1 MILYKKI
8 KKQERSEKMNEKK
21 VFRMYKTKGS
31 EKLLPIYNKLQ
42 KELNLILS
50 NKFYKE
56 ELMKIDLKY
65 IDKEGKE
72 RSKLGGTLQ
81 KEIVEIIGKRLVG
94 EVNSWYVRILLHNII
109 SLLKSRKEQVEIH
122 KLLKENA
129 YKIDS
134 ELKKRLKE
142 KKLSASKPYLERLA
156 AKSIPTLPDKKVF
169 ILDFS
174 TSDKQMFRIGKNG
187 RSWEVKI
194 YSKEEKEKYNL
205 ESRWIEIET
214 YLPIYIREGFKGEAA
229 KPQFY
234 MDKGED
240 RFVCAIPCKI
250 ETIPNE
256 YKNIMGVDIGKIKP
270 YSATVIRKDG
280 SISDEYI
287 PTEELMKMRD
297 KLDRLETHVKSVYKK
312 HSRSKKYRNFTKRQK
327 MRKIDYKNGRK
338 KRTNLKYQIARL
350 IAVEVVNVAI
360 QEECKEI
367 HIEYLNWLKNKAGKW
382 NFSAIQKCIE
392 EVAELYNIKVVKVNA
407 KNSSKENPVTGEIGK
422 VNDREV
428 KFTTGEVIDRDQLAG
443 LNLALRRPKE
453 EPRKIKQLK
462 KRKEQTTTRLS
473 RQSNFKRIKNTAIP
487 DKKINKRENV
497 KIVMFSHDKATNSY
511 AIVNVFC
518 VSQNNCYKDNN
529 IHFIHI
535 YDNFTQ

>member
-1 MILYKKI
+1 MK
-8 KKQERSEKMNEKK
+8 EKK

-94 EVNSWYVRILLHNII
+94 EVPDSWYVRILIHNII
-109 SLLKSRKEQVEIH
+109 SLLKSRKEQVEIYE
-122 KLLKENA
+122 LLKGNA

-134 ELKKRLKE
+134 ELKKKLKE
-142 KKLSASKPYLERLA
+142 KKLYPSRPYLETLA
-156 AKSIPTLPDKKVF
+156 KAKSIPTLPDKKVF

-174 TSDKQMFRIGKNG
+174 ASDKHIFRIGKND
-187 RSWEVKI
+187 RSWKVKI
-194 YSKEEKEKYNL
+194 YSKEEKEKNNL
-205 ESRWIEIET
+205 ESQWIEIET
-214 YLPIYIREGFKGEAA
+214 YLPIYIREGFNGEAA

-234 MDKGED
+234 IDRGED

-250 ETIPNE
+250 ETIPND
-256 YKNIMGVDIGKIKP
+256 YKNIMGVDIGRIKP

-287 PTEELMKMRD
+287 PTEELMKMSD
-297 KLDRLETHVKSVYKK
+297 KLDRLEIHVKSVYKK

-367 HIEYLNWLKNKAGKW
+367 HIEYLAWVKKTTGKW

-392 EVAELYNIKVVKVNA
+392 EVAELYDIKVVKVSA

-422 VNDREV
+422 ENDREV
-428 KFTTGEVIDRDQLAG
+428 RFSTGEVIDRDQLAG

-453 EPRKIKQLK
+453 EARKIKQLK
-462 KRKEQTTTRLS
+462 KRKEQTITRLS

-487 DKKINKRENV
+487 DKKINKKENV

-529 IHFIHI
+529 IHFLHI

>member
-1 MILYKKI
+1 MK
-8 KKQERSEKMNEKK
+8 EKK

-42 KELNLILS
+42 KDLNLILS

-94 EVNSWYVRILLHNII
+94 ELPDNWYLRILIHNII
-109 SLLKSRKEQVEIH
+109 SLLKSRKEQVEIYE
-122 KLLKENA
+122 LLKGNA

-134 ELKKRLKE
+134 ELKKKLKE
-142 KKLSASKPYLERLA
+142 KKLSASRSYLETLAA

-174 TSDKQMFRIGKNG
+174 ASDKRMFRLGKNG
-187 RSWEVKI
+187 RSWKVKI
-194 YSKEEKEKYNL
+194 YNKEEKEKYNL
-205 ESRWIEIET
+205 KSRWIEIET

-234 MDKGED
+234 IDRRED

-256 YKNIMGVDIGKIKP
+256 YKNIMGVDIGRIKP

-287 PTEELMKMRD
+287 PTEELMKMSD
-297 KLDRLETHVKSVYKK
+297 KLDRLKTHVKSVYKK
-312 HSRSKKYRNFTKRQK
+312 HSRSKKYGNFTKRQK
-327 MRKIDYKNGRK
+327 RRKIDYKAGRK
-338 KRTNLKYQIARL
+338 KRTNLQYQIARL

-360 QEECKEI
+360 KEECKEI
-367 HIEYLNWLKNKAGKW
+367 HIEHLNWVKNKAGKW
-382 NFSAIQKCIE
+382 NFSATQKCIE
-392 EVAELYNIKVVKVNA
+392 EVAELYNIKVVKVSA
-407 KNSSKENPVTGEIGK
+407 KNSSKEHPITGEIGK
-422 VNDREV
+422 ENDREV
-428 KFTTGEVIDRDQLAG
+428 RFSTGEVIDRDQLAG

-453 EPRKIKQLK
+453 ESRKIKQLN
-462 KRKEQTTTRLS
+462 KRKEHTITRLS
-473 RQSNFKRIKNTAIP
+473 RQSNFKRIKNTAIS
-487 DKKINKRENV
+487 DKKINKKKNV

-529 IHFIHI
+529 IHFLHI

>member
-1 MILYKKI
+1 MKKKKI
-8 KKQERSEKMNEKK
+8 
-21 VFRMYKTKGS
+21 FRMYKTRGS

-56 ELMKIDLKY
+56 ELIKIDLKY

-72 RSKLGGTLQ
+72 RNKLSGTVRD
-81 KEIVEIIGKRLVG
+81 EIIEIIGKRLVG
-94 EVNSWYVRILLHNII
+94 ELPDSWYVRILYHNII
-109 SLLKSRKEQVEIH
+109 SLLKSRKEQVEIYE
-122 KLLKENA
+122 LLKGNG

-134 ELKKRLKE
+134 ELKKKLTE
-142 KKLSASKPYLERLA
+142 KKLSASRPYLETLA
-156 AKSIPTLPDKKVF
+156 EAKSIPTLPDKKVF

-174 TSDKQMFRIGKNG
+174 AADKQMFRLGKNG
-187 RSWEVKI
+187 RSWEIKI
-194 YSKEEKEKYNL
+194 YSKKEKEKYNL
-205 ESRWIEIET
+205 ESQWIEIET

-234 MDKGED
+234 IDRGED

-256 YKNIMGVDIGKIKP
+256 YENIMGVDIGRIKP
-270 YSATVIRKDG
+270 YSATVIRKDR
-280 SISDEYI
+280 SISEEYI
-287 PTEELMKMRD
+287 PTEELMKMSE
-297 KLDRLETHVKSVYKK
+297 KLDRLETHIENVYGKY
-312 HSRSKKYRNFTKRQK
+312 SRSKKYGNRTNRQI
-327 MRKIDYKNGRK
+327 MRGIDYKEGRR

-367 HIEYLNWLKNKAGKW
+367 HIEYLAWLKNKAGKW

-392 EVAELYNIKVVKVNA
+392 EVAELYDIKVVKVSA
-407 KNSSKENPVTGEIGK
+407 KNSSKEHPVTGEIGK

-428 KFTTGEVIDRDQLAG
+428 RFSTGQVIDRDQLAG

-453 EPRKIKQLK
+453 EARKIKQLN
-462 KRKEQTTTRLS
+462 KRKVKKITRLS
-473 RQSNFKRIKNTAIP
+473 RRANFKRIKNATIL
-487 DKKINKRENV
+487 DKKINKKENV
-497 KIVMFSHDKATNSY
+497 KTVMFSHDKVTNSHT
-511 AIVNVFC
+511 IVNVFC

>member
-1 MILYKKI
+1 MKKKKI
-8 KKQERSEKMNEKK
+8 
-21 VFRMYKTKGS
+21 FRMYKTRGS

-56 ELMKIDLKY
+56 ELIKIDLKY

-72 RSKLGGTLQ
+72 RNKLSGTVRD
-81 KEIVEIIGKRLVG
+81 EIIEIIGKRLVG
-94 EVNSWYVRILLHNII
+94 ELPDSWYVRILYHNII
-109 SLLKSRKEQVEIH
+109 SLLKSRKEQVEIYE
-122 KLLKENA
+122 LLKGNG

-134 ELKKRLKE
+134 ELKKKLTE
-142 KKLSASKPYLERLA
+142 KKLSASRPYLETLA
-156 AKSIPTLPDKKVF
+156 EAKSIPTLPDKKVF

-174 TSDKQMFRIGKNG
+174 AADKQMFRLGKNG
-187 RSWEVKI
+187 RSWEIKI
-194 YSKEEKEKYNL
+194 YSKKEKEKYNL
-205 ESRWIEIET
+205 ESQWIEIET
-214 YLPIYIREGFKGEAA
+214 YLPIYIREGFKGEVA

-234 MDKGED
+234 IDRGED

-256 YKNIMGVDIGKIKP
+256 YENIMGVDIGRIKP
-270 YSATVIRKDG
+270 YSATVIRKDR
-280 SISDEYI
+280 SISEEYI
-287 PTEELMKMRD
+287 PTEELMKMSE
-297 KLDRLETHVKSVYKK
+297 KLDRLETHIENVYGKY
-312 HSRSKKYRNFTKRQK
+312 SRSKKYGNRTNRQI
-327 MRKIDYKNGRK
+327 MREIDYKEGRR

-367 HIEYLNWLKNKAGKW
+367 HIEYLAWVKNKARKW

-392 EVAELYNIKVVKVNA
+392 EVAELYDIKVVKVSA
-407 KNSSKENPVTGEIGK
+407 KNSSKEHPVTGEIGK

-428 KFTTGEVIDRDQLAG
+428 RFSTGQVIDRDQLAG

-453 EPRKIKQLK
+453 EARKIKQLN
-462 KRKEQTTTRLS
+462 KRKVKKITRLS
-473 RQSNFKRIKNTAIP
+473 RRANFKRIKNATIL
-487 DKKINKRENV
+487 DKKINKKENV
-497 KIVMFSHDKATNSY
+497 KTVMFSHDKVTNSHT
-511 AIVNVFC
+511 IVNVFC

>member
-1 MILYKKI
+1 MKG
-8 KKQERSEKMNEKK
+8 KK

-72 RSKLGGTLQ
+72 RNKLGGTLQ

-94 EVNSWYVRILLHNII
+94 EVPDSWYVRILLHNII
-109 SLLKSRKEQVEIH
+109 SLLKSRKEQVEIYE
-122 KLLKENA
+122 LLKGNA

-134 ELKKRLKE
+134 ELKKKLKE
-142 KKLSASKPYLERLA
+142 KKLSARRSYLETLA
-156 AKSIPTLPDKKVF
+156 EAKSIPTLPDKKVF

-174 TSDKQMFRIGKNG
+174 ASDKQMFRIGKNG

-205 ESRWIEIET
+205 ESQWIEIET

-234 MDKGED
+234 ID
-240 RFVCAIPCKI
+240 RSENHFVCAIPCKI
-250 ETIPNE
+250 ETISNE
-256 YKNIMGVDIGKIKP
+256 YKNIMGVDIGRIKP

-287 PTEELMKMRD
+287 PTEELMKMSD
-297 KLDRLETHVKSVYKK
+297 KLDRLETHIENVYGKY
-312 HSRSKKYRNFTKRQK
+312 SRSKKYGNRTNRQI
-327 MRKIDYKNGRK
+327 MRGIDYKEGKRR
-338 KRTNLKYQIARL
+338 RTNLKYQIARL
-350 IAVEVVNVAI
+350 IAVEVINVAI

-367 HIEYLNWLKNKAGKW
+367 HIEHLAWVKNKAGKW

-392 EVAELYNIKVVKVNA
+392 EVAELYDIKVVKVSA

-428 KFTTGEVIDRDQLAG
+428 RFSTGQVIDRDQLAG

-453 EPRKIKQLK
+453 EVRKIKQLN
-462 KRKEQTTTRLS
+462 KRKVKKITRLS

-487 DKKINKRENV
+487 DKKINKKENV
-497 KIVMFSHDKATNSY
+497 KIVMFSHDKVTNSY

>member
-1 MILYKKI
+1 MKK
-8 KKQERSEKMNEKK
+8 KK
-21 VFRMYKTKGS
+21 VFRMYKTRGS

-56 ELMKIDLKY
+56 ELIKIDLKY

-72 RSKLGGTLQ
+72 RNKLSGTVRD
-81 KEIVEIIGKRLVG
+81 EIIEIIGKRLVG
-94 EVNSWYVRILLHNII
+94 ELPDSWYVRILYHNII
-109 SLLKSRKEQVEIH
+109 SLLKSRKEQVEIYE
-122 KLLKENA
+122 LLKGNG

-134 ELKKRLKE
+134 ELKKKLTE
-142 KKLSASKPYLERLA
+142 KKLSASRPYLETLA
-156 AKSIPTLPDKKVF
+156 EAKSIPTLPDKKVF

-174 TSDKQMFRIGKNG
+174 AADKQMFRLGKNG
-187 RSWEVKI
+187 RSWEIKI
-194 YSKEEKEKYNL
+194 YSKKEKEKYNL
-205 ESRWIEIET
+205 ESQWIEIET

-234 MDKGED
+234 IDRGED

-256 YKNIMGVDIGKIKP
+256 YKNIMGVDIGRIKP
-270 YSATVIRKDG
+270 YSATVIRKDR
-280 SISDEYI
+280 SISEEYI
-287 PTEELMKMRD
+287 PTEELMKMSE
-297 KLDRLETHVKSVYKK
+297 KLDRLETHIENVYGKY
-312 HSRSKKYRNFTKRQK
+312 SRSKKYGNRTNRQI
-327 MRKIDYKNGRK
+327 MRGIDYKEGRR
-338 KRTNLKYQIARL
+338 KRTNIKYQIARL

-367 HIEYLNWLKNKAGKW
+367 HIEYLAWVKNKARKW

-392 EVAELYNIKVVKVNA
+392 EVAELYDIKVVKVSA
-407 KNSSKENPVTGEIGK
+407 KNSSKEHPVTGEIGK

-428 KFTTGEVIDRDQLAG
+428 RFSTGQVIDRDQLAG

-453 EPRKIKQLK
+453 EARKIKQLN
-462 KRKEQTTTRLS
+462 KRKVKKITRLS
-473 RQSNFKRIKNTAIP
+473 RRANFKRIKNATIL
-487 DKKINKRENV
+487 DKKINKKENV
-497 KIVMFSHDKATNSY
+497 KTVMFSHDKATNSY

>member
-1 MILYKKI
+1 MKKKKI
-8 KKQERSEKMNEKK
+8 
-21 VFRMYKTKGS
+21 FRMYKTRGS

-56 ELMKIDLKY
+56 ELIKIDLKY

-72 RSKLGGTLQ
+72 RNKLSGTVRD
-81 KEIVEIIGKRLVG
+81 EIIEIIGKRLVG
-94 EVNSWYVRILLHNII
+94 ELPDSWYVRILYHNII
-109 SLLKSRKEQVEIH
+109 SLLKSRKEQVEIYE
-122 KLLKENA
+122 LLKGNG

-134 ELKKRLKE
+134 ELKKKLTE
-142 KKLSASKPYLERLA
+142 KKLSASRPYLETLA
-156 AKSIPTLPDKKVF
+156 EAKSIPTLPDKKVF

-174 TSDKQMFRIGKNG
+174 AADKQMFRLGKNG
-187 RSWEVKI
+187 RSWEIKI
-194 YSKEEKEKYNL
+194 YSKKEKEKYNL
-205 ESRWIEIET
+205 ESQWIEIET

-234 MDKGED
+234 IDRGED

-256 YKNIMGVDIGKIKP
+256 YENIMGVDIGRIKP
-270 YSATVIRKDG
+270 YSATVIRKDR
-280 SISDEYI
+280 SISEEYI
-287 PTEELMKMRD
+287 PTEELMKMSE
-297 KLDRLETHVKSVYKK
+297 KLDRLETHIENVYGKY
-312 HSRSKKYRNFTKRQK
+312 SRSKKYGNRTNRQI
-327 MRKIDYKNGRK
+327 MRGIDYKEGRR

-367 HIEYLNWLKNKAGKW
+367 HIEYLAWVKNKARKW

-392 EVAELYNIKVVKVNA
+392 EVAELYDIKVVKVSA
-407 KNSSKENPVTGEIGK
+407 KNSSKEHPVTGEIGK

-428 KFTTGEVIDRDQLAG
+428 RFSTGQVIDRDQLAG

-453 EPRKIKQLK
+453 EARKIKQLN
-462 KRKEQTTTRLS
+462 KRKVKKITRLS
-473 RQSNFKRIKNTAIP
+473 RRANFKRIKNATIL
-487 DKKINKRENV
+487 DKKINKKENV
-497 KIVMFSHDKATNSY
+497 KTVMFSHDKVTNSHT
-511 AIVNVFC
+511 IVNVFC

>member
-1 MILYKKI
+1 
-8 KKQERSEKMNEKK
+8 MNEKK

>member
-1 MILYKKI
+1 MKG
-8 KKQERSEKMNEKK
+8 KK

-72 RSKLGGTLQ
+72 RNKLGGTLQ

-94 EVNSWYVRILLHNII
+94 EVPDSWYVRILIHNII
-109 SLLKSRKEQVEIH
+109 SLLKSRKEQVEIYE
-122 KLLKENA
+122 LLKGNA

-134 ELKKRLKE
+134 ELKKKLKE
-142 KKLSASKPYLERLA
+142 KKLSARRSYLETLA
-156 AKSIPTLPDKKVF
+156 EAKSIPTLPDKKVF

-174 TSDKQMFRIGKNG
+174 AADKQMFRIGKNG
-187 RSWEVKI
+187 RSWEIKI

-205 ESRWIEIET
+205 ESQWIEIET

-234 MDKGED
+234 IDRGED

-256 YKNIMGVDIGKIKP
+256 YKNIMGVDIGRIKP

-287 PTEELMKMRD
+287 PTEELMKMSE
-297 KLDRLETHVKSVYKK
+297 KLDRLETHIENVYGKY
-312 HSRSKKYRNFTKRQK
+312 SRSKKYGNRTNRQI
-327 MRKIDYKNGRK
+327 MRGIDYEEGKRR
-338 KRTNLKYQIARL
+338 RTNLKYQIARL

-367 HIEYLNWLKNKAGKW
+367 HIEHLAWVKNKAGKW

-392 EVAELYNIKVVKVNA
+392 EVAELYDIKVVKVSA
-407 KNSSKENPVTGEIGK
+407 KNSSKEHPVTGEIGK

-428 KFTTGEVIDRDQLAG
+428 RFSTGQVIDRDQLAG

-453 EPRKIKQLK
+453 EARKIKQLN
-462 KRKEQTTTRLS
+462 KRKEKQITRLS
-473 RQSNFKRIKNTAIP
+473 RRANFKRIKNTAIS
-487 DKKINKRENV
+487 DKKINKKENI

-511 AIVNVFC
+511 AIVIVFC

>member
-1 MILYKKI
+1 MAK
-8 KKQERSEKMNEKK
+8 KK

-65 IDKEGKE
+65 IDDKGKE
-72 RSKLGGTLQ
+72 RNKLAGTIRD
-81 KEIVEIIGKRLVG
+81 EIIEIIGKRLVG
-94 EVNSWYVRILLHNII
+94 EVPDSWYVRILIHNII
-109 SLLKSRKEQVEIH
+109 SLLKSRKEQVEIYEM
-122 KLLKENA
+122 LKENA

-134 ELKKRLKE
+134 ELKKKLKE
-142 KKLSASKPYLERLA
+142 KKLSASRPYLETLA
-156 AKSIPTLPDKKVF
+156 AAKNIPTLPDKKVF

-174 TSDKQMFRIGKNG
+174 ASDKHIFKIGKNG
-187 RSWEVKI
+187 RSWKIKI
-194 YSKEEKEKYNL
+194 YNKEEKEKYNL
-205 ESRWIEIET
+205 ESQWIEIET

-234 MDKGED
+234 IDRSED
-240 RFVCAIPCKI
+240 RFVCGIPCKI

-256 YKNIMGVDIGKIKP
+256 YKNIMGVDIGRIKP

-287 PTEELMKMRD
+287 PTEELMKMSK
-297 KLDRLETHVKSVYKK
+297 KLDRLETHIENVYGKY
-312 HSRSKKYRNFTKRQK
+312 SRSKKYGNRTNRQI
-327 MRKIDYKNGRK
+327 MRGIDYQEEKRR
-338 KRTNLKYQIARL
+338 RTNLKYQIARL

-367 HIEYLNWLKNKAGKW
+367 HIENLVWVKNKAGKW

-392 EVAELYNIKVVKVNA
+392 EVAELYDIKVVKVSA
-407 KNSSKENPVTGEIGK
+407 KNSSKEHPVTGEIGK

-428 KFTTGEVIDRDQLAG
+428 RFSTGQVIDRDQLAG
-443 LNLALRRPKE
+443 LNLALRRTKE
-453 EPRKIKQLK
+453 EARKIKQLN
-462 KRKEQTTTRLS
+462 KRKEKQITRLS
-473 RQSNFKRIKNTAIP
+473 RRANFKRIKNTAIS
-487 DKKINKRENV
+487 DKKINKKENI

-511 AIVNVFC
+511 AIVIVFC

>member
-1 MILYKKI
+1 MKKKKI
-8 KKQERSEKMNEKK
+8 
-21 VFRMYKTKGS
+21 FRMYKTRGS

-56 ELMKIDLKY
+56 ELIKIDLKY

-72 RSKLGGTLQ
+72 RNKLSGTVRD
-81 KEIVEIIGKRLVG
+81 EIIEIIGKRLVG
-94 EVNSWYVRILLHNII
+94 ELPDSWYVRILYHNII
-109 SLLKSRKEQVEIH
+109 SLLKSRKEQVEIYE
-122 KLLKENA
+122 LLKGNG

-134 ELKKRLKE
+134 ELKKKLTE
-142 KKLSASKPYLERLA
+142 KKLSASRPYLETLA
-156 AKSIPTLPDKKVF
+156 EAKSIPTLPDKKVF

-174 TSDKQMFRIGKNG
+174 AADKQMFRLGKNG
-187 RSWEVKI
+187 RSWEIKI
-194 YSKEEKEKYNL
+194 YSQ
-205 ESRWIEIET
+205 WIEIET

-234 MDKGED
+234 IDRGED

-256 YKNIMGVDIGKIKP
+256 YENIMGVDIGRIKP
-270 YSATVIRKDG
+270 YLATVIRKDR
-280 SISDEYI
+280 SISEEYI
-287 PTEELMKMRD
+287 PTEELMKMSE
-297 KLDRLETHVKSVYKK
+297 KLDRLETHIENVYGKY
-312 HSRSKKYRNFTKRQK
+312 SRSKKYGNRTNRQI
-327 MRKIDYKNGRK
+327 MRGIDYKEGRR

-367 HIEYLNWLKNKAGKW
+367 HIEYLAWVKNKAGKW

-392 EVAELYNIKVVKVNA
+392 EVAELYDIKVVKVSA
-407 KNSSKENPVTGEIGK
+407 KNSSKEHPVTGEIGK

-428 KFTTGEVIDRDQLAG
+428 RFSTGQVIDRDQLAG

-453 EPRKIKQLK
+453 EARKINQLN
-462 KRKEQTTTRLS
+462 KRKV
-473 RQSNFKRIKNTAIP
+473 
-487 DKKINKRENV
+487 KK
-497 KIVMFSHDKATNSY
+497 
-511 AIVNVFC
+511 
-518 VSQNNCYKDNN
+518 
-529 IHFIHI
+529 
-535 YDNFTQ
+535 

>member
-1 MILYKKI
+1 MKKKKI
-8 KKQERSEKMNEKK
+8 
-21 VFRMYKTKGS
+21 FRMYKTRGS

-56 ELMKIDLKY
+56 ELIKIDLKY

-72 RSKLGGTLQ
+72 RNKLSGTVRD
-81 KEIVEIIGKRLVG
+81 EIIEIIGKRLVG
-94 EVNSWYVRILLHNII
+94 ELPDSWYVRILYHNII
-109 SLLKSRKEQVEIH
+109 SLLKSRKEQVEIYE
-122 KLLKENA
+122 LLKGNG

-134 ELKKRLKE
+134 ELKKKLTE
-142 KKLSASKPYLERLA
+142 KKLSASRPYLETLA
-156 AKSIPTLPDKKVF
+156 EAKSIPTLPDKKVF

-174 TSDKQMFRIGKNG
+174 AADKQMFRLGKNG
-187 RSWEVKI
+187 RSWKVKI

-205 ESRWIEIET
+205 ESQWIEIET

-234 MDKGED
+234 IDRGED

-256 YKNIMGVDIGKIKP
+256 YENIMGVDIGRIKP
-270 YSATVIRKDG
+270 YSATVIRKDR
-280 SISDEYI
+280 SISEEYI
-287 PTEELMKMRD
+287 PTEELMKMSE
-297 KLDRLETHVKSVYKK
+297 KLDRLETHIENVYGKY
-312 HSRSKKYRNFTKRQK
+312 SRSKKYGNRTNRQI
-327 MRKIDYKNGRK
+327 MRGIDYKEGRR

-367 HIEYLNWLKNKAGKW
+367 HIEYLAWVKNKARKW

-392 EVAELYNIKVVKVNA
+392 EVAELYDIKVVKVSA
-407 KNSSKENPVTGEIGK
+407 KNSSKEHPVTGEIGK

-428 KFTTGEVIDRDQLAG
+428 RFSIGQVIDRDQLAG

-453 EPRKIKQLK
+453 EARKIKQLN
-462 KRKEQTTTRLS
+462 KRKVKKITRLS
-473 RQSNFKRIKNTAIP
+473 RRANFKRIKNATIL
-487 DKKINKRENV
+487 DKKINKKENV
-497 KIVMFSHDKATNSY
+497 KTVMFSHDKVTNSHT
-511 AIVNVFC
+511 IVNVFC

>member
-1 MILYKKI
+1 MKK
-8 KKQERSEKMNEKK
+8 KK
-21 VFRMYKTKGS
+21 VFRMYKIKGS

-65 IDKEGKE
+65 IDDKGKE
-72 RSKLGGTLQ
+72 RNKFSSTIRD
-81 KEIVEIIGKRLVG
+81 EIIEIIGKRLVG
-94 EVNSWYVRILLHNII
+94 EVPDSWYVRILIHNII
-109 SLLKSRKEQVEIH
+109 SLLKSRKEQVEIYE
-122 KLLKENA
+122 LLKGNA

-134 ELKKRLKE
+134 ELKKKLTE
-142 KKLSASKPYLERLA
+142 KKLSASRPYLETLAA

-174 TSDKQMFRIGKNG
+174 AADKQMFRIGKNG
-187 RSWEVKI
+187 RSWEIKI

-205 ESRWIEIET
+205 ESQWIEIET

-234 MDKGED
+234 IDRGEN

-250 ETIPNE
+250 ETISNE
-256 YKNIMGVDIGKIKP
+256 YKNIMGVDIGRTKP

-287 PTEELMKMRD
+287 PTEELMKMSE
-297 KLDRLETHVKSVYKK
+297 KLDRLKTHVKSVYKK
-312 HSRSKKYRNFTKRQK
+312 HSRSKKYGNFTKRQK
-327 MRKIDYKNGRK
+327 MRKIDYKNGRR
-338 KRTNLKYQIARL
+338 KRTNLQYQIARL

-367 HIEYLNWLKNKAGKW
+367 HIEYLAWVKNKAGKW

-392 EVAELYNIKVVKVNA
+392 EVAELYDIKVVKVSA
-407 KNSSKENPVTGEIGK
+407 KNSSKEHPVTGEIGK

-428 KFTTGEVIDRDQLAG
+428 RFSTGQVIDRDQLAG

-453 EPRKIKQLK
+453 EARKIKQLK
-462 KRKEQTTTRLS
+462 KRKEQTITRLS
-473 RQSNFKRIKNTAIP
+473 RRANFKRIKNTAIS
-487 DKKINKRENV
+487 DKKINKKENV
-497 KIVMFSHDKATNSY
+497 KTVMFSHDKATNSY
-511 AIVNVFC
+511 AIVIVFC

>member
-1 MILYKKI
+1 MKKKKI
-8 KKQERSEKMNEKK
+8 
-21 VFRMYKTKGS
+21 FRMYKTRGS

-56 ELMKIDLKY
+56 ELIKIDLKY
-65 IDKEGKE
+65 IDDKGKE
-72 RSKLGGTLQ
+72 RNKLSSTIRD
-81 KEIVEIIGKRLVG
+81 EIIGIIGKRLVG
-94 EVNSWYVRILLHNII
+94 EVPDSWYVRILIHNII
-109 SLLKSRKEQVEIH
+109 SLLKSRKEQVEIYE
-122 KLLKENA
+122 LLKGNG

-134 ELKKRLKE
+134 ELKKKLTE
-142 KKLSASKPYLERLA
+142 KKLSASRPYLETLA
-156 AKSIPTLPDKKVF
+156 EAKSIPTLPDKKVF

-174 TSDKQMFRIGKNG
+174 AADKQMFRLGKNG

-205 ESRWIEIET
+205 ESQWIEIET

-234 MDKGED
+234 IDRGED

-256 YKNIMGVDIGKIKP
+256 YENIMGVDIGRIKP
-270 YSATVIRKDG
+270 YSATVIRKDR
-280 SISDEYI
+280 SISEEYI
-287 PTEELMKMRD
+287 PTEELMKMSE
-297 KLDRLETHVKSVYKK
+297 KLDRLETHIENVYGKY
-312 HSRSKKYRNFTKRQK
+312 SRSKKYGNRTNRQI
-327 MRKIDYKNGRK
+327 MRGIDYKEGRR

-367 HIEYLNWLKNKAGKW
+367 HIEYLAWVKNKAGKW

-392 EVAELYNIKVVKVNA
+392 EVAELYDIKVVKVSA
-407 KNSSKENPVTGEIGK
+407 KNSSKEHPVTGEIGK

-428 KFTTGEVIDRDQLAG
+428 RFSTGQVIDRDQLAG

-453 EPRKIKQLK
+453 EARKIKQLN
-462 KRKEQTTTRLS
+462 KRKVKKITRLS
-473 RQSNFKRIKNTAIP
+473 RRANFKRIKNTTIS
-487 DKKINKRENV
+487 DKKINKKENV
-497 KIVMFSHDKATNSY
+497 KTVMFSHDKATNSY
-511 AIVNVFC
+511 ASVIVFC

>member
-1 MILYKKI
+1 MKK
-8 KKQERSEKMNEKK
+8 KK
-21 VFRMYKTKGS
+21 VFRMYKTRGS

-72 RSKLGGTLQ
+72 RNKLPGTVRD
-81 KEIVEIIGKRLVG
+81 EIIEIIGKRLAG
-94 EVNSWYVRILLHNII
+94 EVPDSWYVRILLHNII
-109 SLLKSRKEQVEIH
+109 SLLKSRKEQVEIYE
-122 KLLKENA
+122 LLKGNA

-134 ELKKRLKE
+134 ELKKKLTE
-142 KKLSASKPYLERLA
+142 KKLSASRPYLETLA
-156 AKSIPTLPDKKVF
+156 EAKSIPTLPDKKVF

-174 TSDKQMFRIGKNG
+174 AADKQMFRIGKNG
-187 RSWEVKI
+187 RSWEIKI

-205 ESRWIEIET
+205 ESQWIEIET

-234 MDKGED
+234 IDRGED

-256 YKNIMGVDIGKIKP
+256 YKNIMGVDIGRIKP

-287 PTEELMKMRD
+287 PTKELMKMSE
-297 KLDRLETHVKSVYKK
+297 KLDRLETHIENVYGKY
-312 HSRSKKYRNFTKRQK
+312 SRSKKYGNRTNRQI
-327 MRKIDYKNGRK
+327 MRGIDYEEGKRR
-338 KRTNLKYQIARL
+338 RTNLKYQIARL

-367 HIEYLNWLKNKAGKW
+367 HIEHLAWIKNKAGKW

-392 EVAELYNIKVVKVNA
+392 EVAELYDIKVVKVSA
-407 KNSSKENPVTGEIGK
+407 KNSSKEHPVTGEIGK

-428 KFTTGEVIDRDQLAG
+428 RFSTGQVIDRDQLAG

-453 EPRKIKQLK
+453 EARKIKQLN
-462 KRKEQTTTRLS
+462 KRKEKQITRLS
-473 RQSNFKRIKNTAIP
+473 RRANFKRIKNTAIS
-487 DKKINKRENV
+487 DKKINKKENI
-497 KIVMFSHDKATNSY
+497 KIVMFSHDKATNSH
-511 AIVNVFC
+511 AIVIIFC

>member
-1 MILYKKI
+1 MK
-8 KKQERSEKMNEKK
+8 EKK
-21 VFRMYKTKGS
+21 VFRMYKTRGS

-65 IDKEGKE
+65 IDNEGKE
-72 RSKLGGTLQ
+72 RNKLPGTIRD
-81 KEIVEIIGKRLVG
+81 EIIEIIGKRLVG
-94 EVNSWYVRILLHNII
+94 EVPSTWYVRILIHNII
-109 SLLKSRKEQVEIH
+109 SLLKSIKEQIEIYE
-122 KLLKENA
+122 LLKGNA

-134 ELKKRLKE
+134 ELKKKLKE
-142 KKLSASKPYLERLA
+142 KKLSASRPYLEILVA

-174 TSDKQMFRIGKNG
+174 ASDKQMFRIGKNG
-187 RSWEVKI
+187 RSWKIKI

-205 ESRWIEIET
+205 ESQWIEIET

-234 MDKGED
+234 IDRGED

-250 ETIPNE
+250 ETISNE
-256 YKNIMGVDIGKIKP
+256 YKNIMGVDIGRIKP

-287 PTEELMKMRD
+287 PTEELMKMSD

-312 HSRSKKYRNFTKRQK
+312 HSRSKKYGNFTKRQK
-327 MRKIDYKNGRK
+327 MRKTDYKNGRK

-367 HIEYLNWLKNKAGKW
+367 HIEYLAWIKNKARKW

-392 EVAELYNIKVVKVNA
+392 EVAELYDIKVVKVSA
-407 KNSSKENPVTGEIGK
+407 KNSSIENPVTGEIGK
-422 VNDREV
+422 ENDREV
-428 KFTTGEVIDRDQLAG
+428 RFSTGEVIDRDQLAG

-453 EPRKIKQLK
+453 EARKIKQLN
-462 KRKEQTTTRLS
+462 KRKVKEITRLS
-473 RQSNFKRIKNTAIP
+473 RRSNFKRIKNTAIL
-487 DKKINKRENV
+487 DKKINKKENV
-497 KIVMFSHDKATNSY
+497 KTVMFSHDKATNSY

-518 VSQNNCYKDNN
+518 ASQNNCYKDNN
-529 IHFIHI
+529 IHFIYI

>member
-1 MILYKKI
+1 MKK
-8 KKQERSEKMNEKK
+8 KK

-65 IDKEGKE
+65 IDDKGKE
-72 RSKLGGTLQ
+72 RNKFSSTIRD
-81 KEIVEIIGKRLVG
+81 EIIEIIGKRLVG
-94 EVNSWYVRILLHNII
+94 EVPDSWYVRILIHNII
-109 SLLKSRKEQVEIH
+109 SLLKSRKEQVEIYE
-122 KLLKENA
+122 LLKGNA

-134 ELKKRLKE
+134 ELKKKLTE
-142 KKLSASKPYLERLA
+142 KKLSASRPYLETLAA

-174 TSDKQMFRIGKNG
+174 AADKQMFRIGKNG
-187 RSWEVKI
+187 RSWEIKI

-205 ESRWIEIET
+205 ESQWIEIET

-234 MDKGED
+234 IDRGEN

-250 ETIPNE
+250 ETISNE
-256 YKNIMGVDIGKIKP
+256 YKNIMGVDIGRTKP

-287 PTEELMKMRD
+287 PTEELMKMSE
-297 KLDRLETHVKSVYKK
+297 KLDRLKTHVKSVYKK
-312 HSRSKKYRNFTKRQK
+312 HSRSKKYGNFTKRQK
-327 MRKIDYKNGRK
+327 MRKIDYKNGRR
-338 KRTNLKYQIARL
+338 KRTNLQYQIARL

-367 HIEYLNWLKNKAGKW
+367 HIEYLAWVKNKAGKW

-392 EVAELYNIKVVKVNA
+392 EVAELYDIKVVKVSA
-407 KNSSKENPVTGEIGK
+407 KNSSTEHPTTGEIGK
-422 VNDREV
+422 ESGRYIV
-428 KFTTGEVIDRDQLAG
+428 FSSGERIDRDQLAG
-443 LNLALRRPKE
+443 LNLAIRQPKDKK
-453 EPRKIKQLK
+453 RKIKQLT
-462 KRKEQTTTRLS
+462 KRKEVKIKRKS
-473 RQSNFKRIKNTAIP
+473 RQSNFKKLREEVI
-487 DKKINKRENV
+487 DKKISKKENV
-497 KIVMFSHDKATNSY
+497 PPVMFSHNKVEKIFTIVSVIFCIPNVNS
-511 AIVNVFC
+511 F
-518 VSQNNCYKDNN
+518 KDNN
-529 IHFIHI
+529 IQFKTVF
-535 YDNFTQ
+535 DNFIQ

>member
-1 MILYKKI
+1 
-8 KKQERSEKMNEKK
+8 MNEKK

-109 SLLKSRKEQVEIH
+109 SLLKSRKEQVEIYE
-122 KLLKENA
+122 LLKGNA

-134 ELKKRLKE
+134 ELRKKLKE
-142 KKLSASKPYLERLA
+142 KKLYPSKPYLETLA
-156 AKSIPTLPDKKVF
+156 EAKSIPTLPDKKVF

-174 TSDKQMFRIGKNG
+174 TSDKQIFRIGKNG

-256 YKNIMGVDIGKIKP
+256 YKNIMGVDIGRIKP

-287 PTEELMKMRD
+287 PTDELMKMSD
-297 KLDRLETHVKSVYKK
+297 KLDRLKAHIESVYKK
-312 HSRSKKYRNFTKRQK
+312 HSRSKKYGNFTKKQK
-327 MRKIDYKNGRK
+327 MRKIDYKEGIR

-367 HIEYLNWLKNKAGKW
+367 HIENLAWVKNKARKW

-392 EVAELYNIKVVKVNA
+392 EVAELYNIKVVKVSA
-407 KNSSKENPVTGEIGK
+407 KNSSTENPVTGEIGK
-422 VNDREV
+422 ENDREIR
-428 KFTTGEVIDRDQLAG
+428 FSTGEVIDRDQLAG

-453 EPRKIKQLK
+453 EARKIKQLK
-462 KRKEQTTTRLS
+462 KRKEQTIIRLS
-473 RQSNFKRIKNTAIP
+473 RQSNFKRIKNAAIL
-487 DKKINKRENV
+487 DKKINKKENV
-497 KIVMFSHDKATNSY
+497 KTVMFSHDKATNSY

>member
-1 MILYKKI
+1 MKG
-8 KKQERSEKMNEKK
+8 KK

-72 RSKLGGTLQ
+72 RNKLGGTLQ

-94 EVNSWYVRILLHNII
+94 EVPDSWYVRILLHNII
-109 SLLKSRKEQVEIH
+109 SLLKSRKEQVEIYE
-122 KLLKENA
+122 LLKGNA

-134 ELKKRLKE
+134 ELKKKLKE
-142 KKLSASKPYLERLA
+142 KKLSARRSYLETLA
-156 AKSIPTLPDKKVF
+156 EAKSIPTLPDKKVF

-174 TSDKQMFRIGKNG
+174 ASDKQMFRIGKNG

-205 ESRWIEIET
+205 ESQWIEIET

-234 MDKGED
+234 ID
-240 RFVCAIPCKI
+240 RSENHFVCAIPCKI
-250 ETIPNE
+250 ETISNE
-256 YKNIMGVDIGKIKP
+256 YKNIMGVDIGRIKP

-287 PTEELMKMRD
+287 PTEELMKMSD
-297 KLDRLETHVKSVYKK
+297 KLDRLETHIENVYGKY
-312 HSRSKKYRNFTKRQK
+312 SRSKKYGNRTNRQI
-327 MRKIDYKNGRK
+327 MRGIDYKEGKRR
-338 KRTNLKYQIARL
+338 RTNLKYQIARL
-350 IAVEVVNVAI
+350 IAVEVINVAI

-367 HIEYLNWLKNKAGKW
+367 HIEHLAWVKNKAGKW

-392 EVAELYNIKVVKVNA
+392 EVAELYDIKVVKVSA

-428 KFTTGEVIDRDQLAG
+428 RFSTGQVIDRDQLAG

-453 EPRKIKQLK
+453 EARKIKQLN
-462 KRKEQTTTRLS
+462 KRKVKKITRLS

-487 DKKINKRENV
+487 DKKINKKENV
-497 KIVMFSHDKATNSY
+497 KIVMFSHDKVTNSY

>member
-1 MILYKKI
+1 MKKKKI
-8 KKQERSEKMNEKK
+8 
-21 VFRMYKTKGS
+21 FRMYKTRGS

-56 ELMKIDLKY
+56 ELIKIDLKY

-72 RSKLGGTLQ
+72 RNKLSGTVRD
-81 KEIVEIIGKRLVG
+81 EIIEIIGKRLVG
-94 EVNSWYVRILLHNII
+94 ELPDSWYVRILYHNII
-109 SLLKSRKEQVEIH
+109 SLLKSRKEQVEIYE
-122 KLLKENA
+122 LLKGNG

-134 ELKKRLKE
+134 ELKKKLTE
-142 KKLSASKPYLERLA
+142 KKLSASRPYLETLA
-156 AKSIPTLPDKKVF
+156 EAKSIPTLPDKKVF

-174 TSDKQMFRIGKNG
+174 AADKQMFRLGKNG
-187 RSWEVKI
+187 RSWEIKI
-194 YSKEEKEKYNL
+194 YSKKEKEKYNL
-205 ESRWIEIET
+205 ESQWIEIET

-234 MDKGED
+234 IDRGED

-256 YKNIMGVDIGKIKP
+256 YENIMGVDIGRIKP
-270 YSATVIRKDG
+270 YSATVIRKDR
-280 SISDEYI
+280 SISEEYI
-287 PTEELMKMRD
+287 PTEELMKMSE
-297 KLDRLETHVKSVYKK
+297 KLDRLETHIENVYGKY
-312 HSRSKKYRNFTKRQK
+312 SRSKKYGNRTNRQI
-327 MRKIDYKNGRK
+327 MRGIDYKEGRR

-367 HIEYLNWLKNKAGKW
+367 HIEYLAWVKNKARKW

-392 EVAELYNIKVVKVNA
+392 EVAELYDIKVVKVSA
-407 KNSSKENPVTGEIGK
+407 KNSSKEHPVTGEIGK

-428 KFTTGEVIDRDQLAG
+428 RFSTGQVIDRDQLAG

-453 EPRKIKQLK
+453 EARKIKQLN
-462 KRKEQTTTRLS
+462 KRKVKKITRLS
-473 RQSNFKRIKNTAIP
+473 RRANFKRIKNATIL
-487 DKKINKRENV
+487 DKKINKKENV
-497 KIVMFSHDKATNSY
+497 KTVMFSHDKATNSY

>member
-1 MILYKKI
+1 MKK
-8 KKQERSEKMNEKK
+8 KK
-21 VFRMYKTKGS
+21 VFRMYKTRGS

-72 RSKLGGTLQ
+72 RNKLPGTVRD
-81 KEIVEIIGKRLVG
+81 EIIEIIGKRLAG
-94 EVNSWYVRILLHNII
+94 EVPDSWYVRILLHNII
-109 SLLKSRKEQVEIH
+109 SLLKSRKEQVEIYE
-122 KLLKENA
+122 LLKGNA

-134 ELKKRLKE
+134 ELKKKLTE
-142 KKLSASKPYLERLA
+142 KKLSASRPYLETLA
-156 AKSIPTLPDKKVF
+156 EAKSIPTLPDKKVF

-174 TSDKQMFRIGKNG
+174 AADKQMFRIGKNG
-187 RSWEVKI
+187 RSWEIKI

-205 ESRWIEIET
+205 ESQWIEIET

-234 MDKGED
+234 IDRGED

-256 YKNIMGVDIGKIKP
+256 YKNIMGVDIGRIKP

-287 PTEELMKMRD
+287 PTEELMKMSE
-297 KLDRLETHVKSVYKK
+297 KLDRLETHIENVYGKY
-312 HSRSKKYRNFTKRQK
+312 SRSKKYGNRTNRQI
-327 MRKIDYKNGRK
+327 MRGIDYEEGKRR
-338 KRTNLKYQIARL
+338 RTNLKYQIARL

-367 HIEYLNWLKNKAGKW
+367 HIEHLAWVKNKAGKW

-392 EVAELYNIKVVKVNA
+392 EVAELYDIKVVKVSA
-407 KNSSKENPVTGEIGK
+407 KNSSKEHPVTGEIGK

-428 KFTTGEVIDRDQLAG
+428 RFSTGQVIDRDQLAG

-453 EPRKIKQLK
+453 EARKIKQLN
-462 KRKEQTTTRLS
+462 KRKEKQITRLS
-473 RQSNFKRIKNTAIP
+473 RRANFKRIKNTAIS
-487 DKKINKRENV
+487 DKKINKKENI

-511 AIVNVFC
+511 AIVIVFC

>member
-1 MILYKKI
+1 
-8 KKQERSEKMNEKK
+8 MNEKK

-56 ELMKIDLKY
+56 ELMKIDLKH

-109 SLLKSRKEQVEIH
+109 SLLKSRKEQVEIYE
-122 KLLKENA
+122 LLKGNA

-134 ELKKRLKE
+134 KLKKKLKE
-142 KKLSASKPYLERLA
+142 KKLSASKPYLETLA
-156 AKSIPTLPDKKVF
+156 AVKSMPTLPDKKVF

-256 YKNIMGVDIGKIKP
+256 YKNIMGVDIGKTKP

-287 PTEELMKMRD
+287 PTEELMKMSK
-297 KLDRLETHVKSVYKK
+297 KLDRLKTHLKSVYKK
-312 HSRSKKYRNFTKRQK
+312 HSRSKKYGNFTKRQK
-327 MRKIDYKNGRK
+327 MRKIDYKNGRE

-367 HIEYLNWLKNKAGKW
+367 HIENLAWLKNKAGKW

-392 EVAELYNIKVVKVNA
+392 EVAELYDIKVVKVSA
-407 KNSSKENPVTGEIGK
+407 KNSSIENPVTGEIGK
-422 VNDREV
+422 VNDRKV

-453 EPRKIKQLK
+453 EARKIKQLK
-462 KRKEQTTTRLS
+462 KRKEKKITRLS

-487 DKKINKRENV
+487 DKKINKKENV
-497 KIVMFSHDKATNSY
+497 KIVMFSHDKATSSY

>member
-1 MILYKKI
+1 MKKKKI
-8 KKQERSEKMNEKK
+8 
-21 VFRMYKTKGS
+21 FRMYKTRGS

-56 ELMKIDLKY
+56 ELIKIDLKY

-72 RSKLGGTLQ
+72 RNKLSGTVRD
-81 KEIVEIIGKRLVG
+81 EIIEIIGKRLVG
-94 EVNSWYVRILLHNII
+94 ELPDSWYVRILYHNII
-109 SLLKSRKEQVEIH
+109 SLLKSRKEQVEIYE
-122 KLLKENA
+122 LLKGNG

-134 ELKKRLKE
+134 ELKKKLTE
-142 KKLSASKPYLERLA
+142 KKLSASRPYLEILA
-156 AKSIPTLPDKKVF
+156 EAKSIPTLPDKKVF

-174 TSDKQMFRIGKNG
+174 AADKQMFRLGKNG
-187 RSWEVKI
+187 RSWEIKI
-194 YSKEEKEKYNL
+194 YSKKEKEKYNL
-205 ESRWIEIET
+205 ESQWIEIET

-234 MDKGED
+234 IDRGED

-256 YKNIMGVDIGKIKP
+256 YENIMGVDIGRIKP
-270 YSATVIRKDG
+270 YSATVIRKDR
-280 SISDEYI
+280 SISEEYI
-287 PTEELMKMRD
+287 PTEELMKMSE
-297 KLDRLETHVKSVYKK
+297 KLDRLETHIENVYGKY
-312 HSRSKKYRNFTKRQK
+312 SRSKKYGNRTNRQI
-327 MRKIDYKNGRK
+327 MRGIDYKEGRR

-367 HIEYLNWLKNKAGKW
+367 HIEYLAWVKNKARKW

-392 EVAELYNIKVVKVNA
+392 EVAELYDIKVVKVSA
-407 KNSSKENPVTGEIGK
+407 KNSSKEHPVTGEIGK
-422 VNDREV
+422 INDREV
-428 KFTTGEVIDRDQLAG
+428 RFSTGQVIDRDQLAG

-453 EPRKIKQLK
+453 EARKIKQLN
-462 KRKEQTTTRLS
+462 KRKVKKITRLS
-473 RQSNFKRIKNTAIP
+473 RRANFKRIKNATIL
-487 DKKINKRENV
+487 DKKINKKENV
-497 KIVMFSHDKATNSY
+497 KTVMFSHDKVTNSHT
-511 AIVNVFC
+511 IVNVFC

>member
-1 MILYKKI
+1 MKKKKI
-8 KKQERSEKMNEKK
+8 
-21 VFRMYKTKGS
+21 FRMYKTRGS

-56 ELMKIDLKY
+56 ELIKIDLKY

-72 RSKLGGTLQ
+72 RNKLSGTVRD
-81 KEIVEIIGKRLVG
+81 EIIEIIGKRLVG
-94 EVNSWYVRILLHNII
+94 ELPDSWYVRILYHNII
-109 SLLKSRKEQVEIH
+109 SLLKSRKEQVEIYE
-122 KLLKENA
+122 LLKGNG

-134 ELKKRLKE
+134 ELKKKLTE
-142 KKLSASKPYLERLA
+142 KKLSASRPYLETLA
-156 AKSIPTLPDKKVF
+156 EAKSIPTLPDKKVF

-174 TSDKQMFRIGKNG
+174 AADKQMFRLGKNG
-187 RSWEVKI
+187 RSWEIKI
-194 YSKEEKEKYNL
+194 YSKKEKEKYNL
-205 ESRWIEIET
+205 ESQWIEIET
-214 YLPIYIREGFKGEAA
+214 YLPIYIREGFKGEVA

-234 MDKGED
+234 IDRGED

-256 YKNIMGVDIGKIKP
+256 YENIMGVDIGRIKP
-270 YSATVIRKDG
+270 YSATVIRKDR
-280 SISDEYI
+280 SISEEYI
-287 PTEELMKMRD
+287 PTEELMKMSE
-297 KLDRLETHVKSVYKK
+297 KLDRLETHIENVYGKY
-312 HSRSKKYRNFTKRQK
+312 SRSKKYGNRTNRQI
-327 MRKIDYKNGRK
+327 MREIDYKEGRR

-367 HIEYLNWLKNKAGKW
+367 HIEYLAWVKNKARKW

-392 EVAELYNIKVVKVNA
+392 EVAELYDIKVVKVSA

-428 KFTTGEVIDRDQLAG
+428 RFSTRQVIDRDQLAG

-453 EPRKIKQLK
+453 EARKIKQLN
-462 KRKEQTTTRLS
+462 KRKVKEITRLS
-473 RQSNFKRIKNTAIP
+473 RRANFKRIKNTAIS
-487 DKKINKRENV
+487 DKKINKKENV
-497 KIVMFSHDKATNSY
+497 KTVMFSHDKATNSY

>member
-1 MILYKKI
+1 MTK
-8 KKQERSEKMNEKK
+8 KK

-65 IDKEGKE
+65 IDDKGKE
-72 RSKLGGTLQ
+72 RNKFSSTIRD
-81 KEIVEIIGKRLVG
+81 EIIEIIGKRLVG
-94 EVNSWYVRILLHNII
+94 EVPDSWYVRILIHNII
-109 SLLKSRKEQVEIH
+109 SLLKSRKEQVEIYEM
-122 KLLKENA
+122 LKENA

-134 ELKKRLKE
+134 ELKKKLKE
-142 KKLSASKPYLERLA
+142 KKLSASRPYLETLAA

-174 TSDKQMFRIGKNG
+174 ASDKHIFKIGKNG
-187 RSWEVKI
+187 RSWKIKI
-194 YSKEEKEKYNL
+194 YNKEEKEKYNL
-205 ESRWIEIET
+205 ESQWIEIET

-234 MDKGED
+234 IDRRED

-256 YKNIMGVDIGKIKP
+256 YKNIMGVDIGRIKP

-287 PTEELMKMRD
+287 PTEELMKMSE
-297 KLDRLETHVKSVYKK
+297 KLDRLETHIENVYGKY
-312 HSRSKKYRNFTKRQK
+312 SRSKKYGNKTNRQIMRGINYKEGKR
-327 MRKIDYKNGRK
+327 R
-338 KRTNLKYQIARL
+338 RTNLKYQIARL
-350 IAVEVVNVAI
+350 IAVEVINVAI

-367 HIEYLNWLKNKAGKW
+367 HIEHLAWVKNKAGKW

-392 EVAELYNIKVVKVNA
+392 EVAELYDIKVVKVSA

-428 KFTTGEVIDRDQLAG
+428 RFSTGQVIDRDQLAG

-453 EPRKIKQLK
+453 EARKIKQLN
-462 KRKEQTTTRLS
+462 KRKEQTITRLS
-473 RQSNFKRIKNTAIP
+473 RRANFKRIKNATIL
-487 DKKINKRENV
+487 DKKINKKENV
-497 KIVMFSHDKATNSY
+497 KTVMFSHDKATNSY
-511 AIVNVFC
+511 AIVIVFC

>member
-1 MILYKKI
+1 MKG
-8 KKQERSEKMNEKK
+8 KK

-72 RSKLGGTLQ
+72 RNKLGGTLQ

-94 EVNSWYVRILLHNII
+94 EVPDSWYVRILIHNII
-109 SLLKSRKEQVEIH
+109 SLLKSRKEQVEIYE
-122 KLLKENA
+122 LLKGNA

-134 ELKKRLKE
+134 ELKKKLKE
-142 KKLSASKPYLERLA
+142 KKLSARRSYLETLA
-156 AKSIPTLPDKKVF
+156 EAKSIPTLPDKKVF

-174 TSDKQMFRIGKNG
+174 ASDKQMFRIGKNG

-205 ESRWIEIET
+205 ESQWIEIET
-214 YLPIYIREGFKGEAA
+214 YLPIYIREGFKGEAT

-234 MDKGED
+234 IDRSEN

-256 YKNIMGVDIGKIKP
+256 YKNIMGVDIGRIKP

-287 PTEELMKMRD
+287 PTEELMKMSD
-297 KLDRLETHVKSVYKK
+297 KLDRLETHIENVYGKY
-312 HSRSKKYRNFTKRQK
+312 SRSKKYGNRTNRQI
-327 MRKIDYKNGRK
+327 MRGIDYKEGKRR
-338 KRTNLKYQIARL
+338 RTNLKYQIARL

-367 HIEYLNWLKNKAGKW
+367 HIEHLAWVKNKAGKW

-392 EVAELYNIKVVKVNA
+392 EVAELYDIKVVKVSA
-407 KNSSKENPVTGEIGK
+407 KDSSKEHPVTGEIGK

-428 KFTTGEVIDRDQLAG
+428 RFSTGQVIDRDQLAG

-453 EPRKIKQLK
+453 EARKIKQLN
-462 KRKEQTTTRLS
+462 KRKEKIITRLS
-473 RQSNFKRIKNTAIP
+473 RQSNFKRIKNTAIS
-487 DKKINKRENV
+487 DKKINKKENI

-511 AIVNVFC
+511 AIVIVFC

>member
-1 MILYKKI
+1 MK
-8 KKQERSEKMNEKK
+8 EKK

-56 ELMKIDLKY
+56 ELMKIDFTY
-65 IDKEGKE
+65 IDEKGKE
-72 RSKLGGTLQ
+72 RTKLPGTIRD
-81 KEIVEIIGKRLVG
+81 EIIGIIGKRLVG
-94 EVNSWYVRILLHNII
+94 ELPDSWYVRILYHNII
-109 SLLKSRKEQVEIH
+109 SLLKSRKEQVEIYE
-122 KLLKENA
+122 LLKANA

-134 ELKKRLKE
+134 ELKKKLTE
-142 KKLSASKPYLERLA
+142 KKLYPSRPYLETLA
-156 AKSIPTLPDKKVF
+156 EAKKIPTLPDKKVF

-174 TSDKQMFRIGKNG
+174 AADKQMFRIGKNG
-187 RSWEVKI
+187 RSWEIKI

-205 ESRWIEIET
+205 ESQWIEIET

-234 MDKGED
+234 IDRRED

-256 YKNIMGVDIGKIKP
+256 YKNIMGVDIGRIKS

-287 PTEELMKMRD
+287 PTEELIKMSD

-312 HSRSKKYRNFTKRQK
+312 YSSSKKYGNFTTRQAKRK
-327 MRKIDYKNGRK
+327 LDYQYGKR
-338 KRTNLKYQIARL
+338 KRTNLKYQIAKL
-350 IAVEVVNVAI
+350 IAVEVVNIAI
-360 QEECKEI
+360 KEECKEI
-367 HIEYLNWLKNKAGKW
+367 HIENLKWVKNKAGKW
-382 NFSAIQKCIE
+382 NFSAIQQCIE
-392 EVAELYNIKVVKVNA
+392 EVAELCDIKVVKVSA
-407 KNSSKENPVTGEIGK
+407 KNSSKEHPVTGEIGK

-428 KFTTGEVIDRDQLAG
+428 RFSTGQVIDRDQLAG
-443 LNLALRRPKE
+443 LNLALRKPKGE
-453 EPRKIKQLK
+453 EARKIKQLN
-462 KRKEQTTTRLS
+462 KRKEKIITRLS

-487 DKKINKRENV
+487 DKKINKKKNV
-497 KIVMFSHDKATNSY
+497 KTVMFSHDKVTNSY
-511 AIVNVFC
+511 TIVNVFC

>member
-1 MILYKKI
+1 MK
-8 KKQERSEKMNEKK
+8 EKK

-94 EVNSWYVRILLHNII
+94 EVNSWYVRILIHNII

-122 KLLKENA
+122 ELLKGNA

-134 ELKKRLKE
+134 ELKKKLTE
-142 KKLSASKPYLERLA
+142 KKLSASKPYLETLA
-156 AKSIPTLPDKKVF
+156 TAKSIPTLPDKKVF

-234 MDKGED
+234 MDKKEN

-256 YKNIMGVDIGKIKP
+256 YKNIMGVDIGRIKP

-287 PTEELMKMRD
+287 PTEELMKMSD
-297 KLDRLETHVKSVYKK
+297 KLDRLQTHVKSVYKK
-312 HSRSKKYRNFTKRQK
+312 HSRSKKYGNFTKRQK
-327 MRKIDYKNGRK
+327 MRETDYKNGRR

-367 HIEYLNWLKNKAGKW
+367 HIEYLAWVKNKARKW
-382 NFSAIQKCIE
+382 NFSTIQKCIE
-392 EVAELYNIKVVKVNA
+392 EVAELYDIKVVKVSA
-407 KNSSKENPVTGEIGK
+407 KNSSKEHPVTGEIGK
-422 VNDREV
+422 ENDREV
-428 KFTTGEVIDRDQLAG
+428 RFSTREVIDRDQLAG
-443 LNLALRRPKE
+443 LNLALRKPKGE
-453 EPRKIKQLK
+453 AKKIKQLN
-462 KRKEQTTTRLS
+462 KRKVKKIARLS
-473 RQSNFKRIKNTAIP
+473 RQANFKRIKNTAIP
-487 DKKINKRENV
+487 DRKINKKENV

-518 VSQNNCYKDNN
+518 VSQNNWRKDNN
-529 IHFIHI
+529 IHFLRI